1 MIADNVKRVK
11 ETIERLSQQSGE
23 KVTLLGVTKT
33 RSIDE
38 IKQLISAGVSELGE
52 NRVQEFNE
60 KYPLLEA
67 EAPKW
72 HIIGSL
78 QTNKLKY
85 IIGKVKLI
93 QSVDS
98 LHLAQS
104 ISDFSVKKE
113 LVSDVLL
120 EVNVSKEE
128 CKHGFYEEE
137 LSEAVEKI
145 SVMDGVCVKGLMMM
159 APNVEDTAYLSDL
172 FEKTR
177 KIFDNLMNY
186 NAKYDNIDISIL
198 SMGMSHD
205 YELAVRCGSN
215 MVRLGTTLFI

>member
-1 MIADNVKRVK
+1 MIADNVKRVR
-11 ETIERLSQQSGE
+11 ENIEKMSLESGE
-23 KVTLLGVTKT
+23 EVTLLGVTKT

-38 IKQLISAGVSELGE
+38 IKQLIDAGVHELGE

-60 KYPLLEA
+60 KYPLLAA
-67 EAPKW
+67 ENPQW

-98 LHLAQS
+98 LHLAQE
-104 ISDFSVKKE
+104 ISNLSVKKA
-113 LVSDVLL
+113 LVSNVLL
-120 EVNVSKEE
+120 EVNVSREE
-128 CKHGFYEEE
+128 TKHGFYENE
-137 LSEAVEKI
+137 LMEAVEKI
-145 SVMDGVCVKGLMMM
+145 SLMDGICVKGLMMM
-159 APNVEDTAYLSDL
+159 APNVEDSAYLSDL

-186 NAKYDNIDISIL
+186 NPKYDNIDISIL

-205 YELAVRCGSN
+205 YELAVKCGSN

>member
-11 ETIERLSQQSGE
+11 ENLEKLSLQSGE
-23 KVTLLGVTKT
+23 KVSLLGVTKT
-33 RSIDE
+33 RSVEE
-38 IKQLISAGVSELGE
+38 IKQLINAGVNELGE
-52 NRVQEFNE
+52 NRVQEFNG
-60 KYPLLEA
+60 KYPMLKE
-67 EAPKW
+67 EAPDW

-85 IIGKVKLI
+85 IIGKVRLI

-104 ISDFSVKKE
+104 ISDFSLKKE

-128 CKHGFYEEE
+128 SKHGFYENE
-137 LSEAVEKI
+137 LSEAVEKTALMNGI
-145 SVMDGVCVKGLMMM
+145 KLKGLMMM
-159 APNVEDTAYLSDL
+159 APNVEDLAYLSDL

-186 NAKYDNIDISIL
+186 NAKYDNINISIL

-205 YELAVRCGSN
+205 YELAVKCGSN